1 MKLFKN
7 IILISFLVLTTTIG
21 GRAKSAENLYLYYGM
36 FSRSISIEDIK
47 SLAETKKAYGTLS
60 NIIKL
65 TNNDEKII
73 SEMLNQEIEAPLVL
87 TSKLLNS
94 KIGNAI
100 IEKAIIIIYPNR
112 YKHESISKPALRS
125 AIIKAIRIGNEKINI
140 INFLEAYPNKNVA
153 INLTELYKTISKVE
167 SISELVKFFS
177 NSPLEKLKEGS
188 SKT

>member
-7 IILISFLVLTTTIG
+7 IVLISFFLLITTG
-21 GRAKSAENLYLYYGM
+21 NRAHSAENLHIYYGM

-47 SLAETKKAYGTLS
+47 NLAETKKATGRLS

-65 TNNDEKII
+65 TNNDEKLIA
-73 SEMLNQEIEAPLVL
+73 EMLNQEIEAPLVL

-100 IEKAIIIIYPNR
+100 IEKAIIIVYPNR
-112 YKHESISKPALRS
+112 YKNESISKPALRS
-125 AIIKAIRIGNEKINI
+125 AIIKAITIGNEKINI